1 MANTLALP
9 LAVASFGLGVLIAAP
24 AKSEPTN
31 AQMGGIITGE
41 VLCSLYRAG
50 VSPELASREAVRITK
65 QLVDAGLL
73 TERDA
78 PEYKRVVQSVFN
90 QCPEVRLPDA

>member
-1 MANTLALP
+1 
-9 LAVASFGLGVLIAAP
+9 
-24 AKSEPTN
+24 
-31 AQMGGIITGE
+31 MGGIITGE